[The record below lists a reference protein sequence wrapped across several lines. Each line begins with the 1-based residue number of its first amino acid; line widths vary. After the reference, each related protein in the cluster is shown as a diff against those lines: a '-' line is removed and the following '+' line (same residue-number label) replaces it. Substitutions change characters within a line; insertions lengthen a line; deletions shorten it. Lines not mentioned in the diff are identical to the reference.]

1 MRGMPFSLLA
11 VSLLAGSSAW
21 ATGANDDK
29 DARSSEKS
37 SPSPEKKPSETSRHG
52 ANPGT
57 PPAANAALESEVQQ
71 LRQLVQEQAERLRGL
86 QQRLTDVEGEIAVGK
101 PASTSTAPSA
111 TATVQ
116 PATSAESIAPSAQPP
131 AAP

>member
-37 SPSPEKKPSETSRHG
+37 SPSPEKKPSETSKPG
-52 ANPGT
+52 TNPGT

-71 LRQLVQEQAERLRGL
+71 LRQLVQEQAERLTGV
-86 QQRLTDVEGEIAVGK
+86 QHRLTSVDDELAAGK
-101 PASTSTAPSA
+101 PASTN
-111 TATVQ
+111 
-116 PATSAESIAPSAQPP
+116 
-131 AAP
+131 AA

>member
-37 SPSPEKKPSETSRHG
+37 SPSPEKKPSETAKPG
-52 ANPGT
+52 TNPGT

-86 QQRLTDVEGEIAVGK
+86 QQRLTDVQTQIATGK
-101 PASTSTAPSA
+101 PPSSSTPSSA
-111 TATVQ
+111 TA
-116 PATSAESIAPSAQPP
+116 
-131 AAP
+131 

>member
-29 DARSSEKS
+29 DTRSSEKS
-37 SPSPEKKPSETSRHG
+37 SPSPEKKPSETAKPG
-52 ANPGT
+52 TNPGT

-71 LRQLVQEQAERLRGL
+71 LRQLVQAQAKRLRGR
-86 QQRLTDVEGEIAVGK
+86 QQRSPHVEGEIAIGK
-101 PASTSTAPSA
+101 PASTN
-111 TATVQ
+111 
-116 PATSAESIAPSAQPP
+116 
-131 AAP
+131 AASS